1 MIVLGLI
8 LLLVWYLTAIAL
20 LKILGLIVLFVG
32 VILLALGMGGVPV
45 GPRRYY
51 W

>member
-1 MIVLGLI
+1 MIVLGLV
-8 LLLVWYLTAIAL
+8 LLLVWYLTGIPL
-20 LKILGLIVLFVG
+20 LETLGVILVLVG
-32 VILLALGMGGVPV
+32 VILLAAGAGGATI